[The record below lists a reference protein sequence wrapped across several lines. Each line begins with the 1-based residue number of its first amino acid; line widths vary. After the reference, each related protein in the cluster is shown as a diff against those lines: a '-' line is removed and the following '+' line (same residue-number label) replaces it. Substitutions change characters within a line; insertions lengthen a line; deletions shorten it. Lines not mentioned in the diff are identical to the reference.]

1 MQNKAEIL
9 QAPALFHFMLSTE
22 RSPLAAL
29 TSPVCFSARKKRQ
42 LVANINNHLFY
53 QQARFT
59 LRSLLPL
66 VSSDVQGPRARCWL
80 GHPDPPGCSVPHG
93 ARKTITWVRT
103 EPLLITELT
112 HLPALPEPVS
122 KYLFSRREACLH
134 HLPSA
139 TPASFLLGLP
149 TICAQVPADSAL
161 SPFWGTQMPL
171 SGTSG
176 WESGQ
181 VLEEDE
187 KEMQS
192 PMGLLYEVIPKT
204 CG

>member
-1 MQNKAEIL
+1 M
-9 QAPALFHFMLSTE
+9 
-22 RSPLAAL
+22 
-29 TSPVCFSARKKRQ
+29 
-42 LVANINNHLFY
+42 
-53 QQARFT
+53 
-59 LRSLLPL
+59 
-66 VSSDVQGPRARCWL
+66 
-80 GHPDPPGCSVPHG
+80 
-93 ARKTITWVRT
+93 
-103 EPLLITELT
+103 ELT
-112 HLPALPEPVS
+112 HFPALPEPVS